1 MNATARKRV
10 RRNNSVEERLSLPE
24 LGIKP
29 ASGQN
34 LQSDWITDESTDSGK
49 EPSVKFSDR

>member
-10 RRNNSVEERLSLPE
+10 RRNNPVVERLSLPE
-24 LGIKP
+24 LGINP

-49 EPSVKFSDR
+49 EPLVRFSDR